1 MTIEHNAQA
10 ASIVLRIGDPAPD
23 FETETTMGPLKL
35 SDFKGSWVVLFS
47 HPSDFTPVCT
57 TEFVAFAKKN
67 EEFEK
72 RNVKLLGL
80 SVDSL
85 FSHLAWVKNIE
96 EHTGVQIPF
105 PVIAD
110 LTMKV
115 AHKYN
120 MIHPG
125 ESDTATVRTVF
136 VIDDRGILR
145 AMLYYPMSN
154 GRNIDEIIRL
164 IDAMQ
169 TSDRE
174 QVATPANWRPGE
186 AAIVPPP
193 KNYDDMKK
201 RMENKEGYDYT
212 DWYLVKK
219 NI

>member
-1 MTIEHNAQA
+1 MTIEHDAQA

-23 FETETTMGPLKL
+23 FEAETTKGPLKL

-57 TEFVAFAKKN
+57 TEFVAFAEKN

-80 SVDSL
+80 SIDSL

-96 EHTGVQIPF
+96 EHTGIQIPF

-110 LTMKV
+110 LNMKV

-136 VIDDRGILR
+136 LIDDRGILR

-154 GRNIDEIIRL
+154 GRNMDEIIRL

-169 TSDRE
+169 ISDRE
-174 QVATPANWRPGE
+174 QVATPANWRPGS
-186 AAIVPPP
+186 AVIIPPP